1 MEKLNKIEIKAQTET
16 LYTLKVHANDT
27 DTLAQEIS
35 TLSCDN
41 GQKFQHAPVIL
52 QIEDKNLSANELAV
66 LVEILTQND
75 MVVVGIRS
83 DKQELIDFAKFS
95 GMAVFGKPIKP
106 KKTKSS
112 QEKTTKTTPNSHQ
125 NKVYQAPKVVAD
137 EVNSFEQ
144 VIAKD
149 SNLVLLNDV
158 KSGAEIMSFGNISA
172 YKEAQGSLFAGINGD
187 EKATIFIQSFNAQLI
202 SIAGIYKRFDTVPSK
217 LYAHRVMIDL
227 LAGKL
232 RFQVI

>member
-1 MEKLNKIEIKAQTET
+1 MNKIEIKTQTET
-16 LYTLKVHANDT
+16 LYTLKVHINDT
-27 DTLAQEIS
+27 DVLAQEIS

-41 GQKFQHAPVIL
+41 RQKFQYAPVIL

-75 MVVVGIRS
+75 MVAVGIRS

-95 GMAVFGKPIKP
+95 GMAVFGKPFKL

-112 QEKTTKTTPNSHQ
+112 RKKETKTTTNSSQ
-125 NKVYQAPKVVAD
+125 NKAYQAPKVVAN

-149 SNLVLLNDV
+149 SDLVLLNEV
-158 KSGAEIMSFGNISA
+158 RSGAEIMSFGHISA
-172 YKEAQGSLFAGINGD
+172 YKEVQGSLFAGINGN
-187 EKATIFIQSFNAQLI
+187 EKATIFVQSFNAQLI
-202 SIAGIYKRFDTVPSK
+202 SIAGIYRRFDTVPSK
-217 LYAHRVMIDL
+217 LYARRVMIDL
-227 LAGKL
+227 LDGKL

>member
-1 MEKLNKIEIKAQTET
+1 MEKLNKIKIKAQTET
-16 LYTLKVHANDT
+16 LYTLKVHTNDT
-27 DTLAQEIS
+27 DILAQEIS

-41 GQKFQHAPVIL
+41 GQKFEYAPVIL

-66 LVEILTQND
+66 LVEILTQNN
-75 MVVVGIRS
+75 MVAVGIRS

-95 GMAVFGKPIKP
+95 GMAVFGKPLKP

-112 QEKTTKTTPNSHQ
+112 QAKTTKTTPNSQQ
-125 NKVYQAPKVVAD
+125 NKAYQAPKVVAN
-137 EVNSFEQ
+137 EVFEQ

-149 SNLVLLNDV
+149 SDLVLLNDV

-172 YKEAQGSLFAGINGD
+172 YKEVQGSLFAGINGD
-187 EKATIFIQSFNAQLI
+187 EKATIFVQSFNPQLI

-217 LYAHRVMIDL
+217 LYARQVMIDL